1 MYSSH
6 HPSKAM
12 VAGGEGGS
20 HSGSSAGSGKLRK
33 EADIRTG
40 SPKGEGR
47 AGDAPG
53 PSLYFRGR
61 RMPQGQPWGVV
72 LWGNGELWPDVEEHT
87 HL

>member
-40 SPKGEGR
+40 SPIMLAELS
-47 AGDAPG
+47 DAQGHPAPAQAQLMG
-53 PSLYFRGR
+53 PALPSF
-61 RMPQGQPWGVV
+61 
-72 LWGNGELWPDVEEHT
+72 T
-87 HL
+87 A